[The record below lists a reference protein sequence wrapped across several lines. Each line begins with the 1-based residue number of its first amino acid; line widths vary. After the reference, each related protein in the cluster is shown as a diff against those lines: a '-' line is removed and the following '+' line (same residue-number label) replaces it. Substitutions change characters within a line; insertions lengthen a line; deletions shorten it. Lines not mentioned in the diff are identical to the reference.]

1 MRLIA
6 SKLGWLRPS
15 WPNTLSSAYGSIRAM
30 DTELQKRNKAPYYT
44 VASRPS
50 GRPRKLV
57 TLLCNRYAETII
69 RVPFNLLVE
78 VNATITRASAGGC
91 KGQLSFAR
99 TKRRQ
104 AVTRPQAGVTWCTDG
119 DQHEQIKRST
129 CMAAWLI
136 PLVLNNNLWS
146 SILYVSHIN

>member
-1 MRLIA
+1 
-6 SKLGWLRPS
+6 
-15 WPNTLSSAYGSIRAM
+15 M

-136 PLVLNNNLWS
+136 PLVLNNNL
-146 SILYVSHIN
+146 LVLNFVCVSHKIKRLLRDCLFPSDCISWIIV